1 MIKSYHRRY
10 LLKFL
15 LIHTDIEIFIF
26 DHLFFKEIFGF
37 KYFNEISYSYPNI
50 ATQKRVYVFILIY
63 ENNSQ
68 NSVCWSLS
76 SVGISFRDSDSN
88 NTNDNINDAQ
98 TYNSLNLETY
108 SETSSS
114 TRFDF
119 SSKNQDSRSAYTT
132 RYFNLFSDCFFF
144 YSLFRLFF

>member
-76 SVGISFRDSDSN
+76 SVGISFRDSN

>member
-1 MIKSYHRRY
+1 MIKSYRRRY

-76 SVGISFRDSDSN
+76 SVGISFRDSN
-88 NTNDNINDAQ
+88 NTNDNINDTQ

-108 SETSSS
+108 SETPSS